1 MRSLIFFS
9 SNPQETSAL
18 LEAAHDDLFC
28 KAVLSDPAE
37 LLERLYRD
45 TPDVLLLDLPQDDS
59 SAAELLFAVCTLPLE
74 YPPLLFLLADRPLPI
89 TPPEEV
95 VCCLQKPIELPML
108 ISRIRMFSDL
118 PAIPKRTNRLYD
130 RVCSDMLL
138 TLGVSPHLQGFE
150 MLRHGAMYLL
160 KSDAAADIRIMYELY
175 PAVAKATGTNVSIV
189 EHAMRHAIEVAWMR
203 ADLNALDAFFG
214 YTTRDNKPTPS
225 NSAFLFTLA
234 ERVRM
239 RLNGISTDSIAKELR
254 RYEG

>member
-9 SNPQETSAL
+9 NNPQEMDGIYS
-18 LEAAHDDLFC
+18 AAHDDLFL
-28 KAVLSDPAE
+28 KAILSEPAE

-45 TPDVLLLDLPQDDS
+45 TPDILLVDLPQDDS
-59 SAAELLFAVCTLPLE
+59 TAAELLYAICTLPLE
-74 YPPLLFLLADRPLPI
+74 YPPLLFLLTNRPLPI
-89 TPPEEV
+89 IPPEEV
-95 VCCLQKPIELPML
+95 VCCLQKPIEVPALL
-108 ISRIRMFSDL
+108 SRIRMFSDL
-118 PAIPKRTNRLYD
+118 PSVPKRTKRLYD

-160 KSDAAADIRIMYELY
+160 KTEEATDIRIMYELY

-189 EHAMRHAIEVAWMR
+189 EHAMRHAIEAAWMR
-203 ADLNALDAFFG
+203 ADLSALDAFFG

-239 RLNGISTDSIAKELR
+239 RLNGVSTDSIAKELR